1 MPNRRG
7 SDAQRPSVPA
17 AELLCA
23 TRRDLRMLA
32 MNSKGK
38 LAYLPSLDYIFK
50 EIYGIKHIASRLISK
65 KDSEA
70 RKIYSKIQ
78 MDTLMYI
85 LLDSEVHDIL
95 RQAVILHNKLE
106 KDASLTSKEVK
117 KYEKKI
123 RSMCDVIRK
132 DFNIKKQKN
141 EDDIDIKHISEFID
155 KRTDDYGYYFDDDDD
170 SPYDYGYGFDDDDD
184 DRYNASVI
192 SRAFG
197 TSRRRKSQSN
207 SELARVV
214 NKYERPSRYDD
225 DEDEAWESYDEVK
238 GIRNED
244 DDDDDIDRLAELIGG
259 FSDRLSNIENLIR
272 KPRSNSNIYPLPVES
287 PAIPK
292 APSVKSV
299 NPADPSVMSKTL
311 SDIAR
316 IVRQNSADLSTLQD
330 KTGQALGAVCDKITR
345 MTDTLDVTAEQVSD
359 LTEAY
364 DEIYSQVFG
373 LDDSDDTIVA
383 SSDSASDIT
392 MDEIITALSQDSNPN
407 AADVPSPINVKNLSG
422 GDNISSV

>member
-70 RKIYSKIQ
+70 RKIYGKIQ

-85 LLDSEVHDIL
+85 LLDAEVHDIL

-123 RSMCDVIRK
+123 RTMCDVIRK

-141 EDDIDIKHISEFID
+141 EDDIDIKHISAFID
-155 KRTDDYGYYFDDDDD
+155 RRSDDYGYYFDDDDD
-170 SPYDYGYGFDDDDD
+170 GLSYGYNFYDDDDD
-184 DRYNASVI
+184 DRYDTSVI

-197 TSRRRKSQSN
+197 SSRRRKSQPN

-214 NKYERPSRYDD
+214 DKYERPRHNYDYEEEAWEGYDEIKGIRDED
-225 DEDEAWESYDEVK
+225 DED
-238 GIRNED
+238 
-244 DDDDDIDRLAELIGG
+244 DDISRLVDLIGN
-259 FSDRLSNIENLIR
+259 FSDRLEGLEDLIT
-272 KPRSNSNIYPLPVES
+272 KPKPNTNIYALPEEKPVT
-287 PAIPK
+287 PK
-292 APSVKSV
+292 PTESVKSV
-299 NPADPSVMSKTL
+299 NPTDAGVPKML
-311 SDIAR
+311 SDISR
-316 IVRQNSADLSTLQD
+316 MVRQQSVDMNTLQK
-330 KTGQALGAVCDKITR
+330 KTGQALGAVCNKI
-345 MTDTLDVTAEQVSD
+345 EQVSAQVNE
-359 LTEAY
+359 LAGAY
-364 DEIYSQVFG
+364 DEMYEQVFSYA
-373 LDDSDDTIVA
+373 DDDTDEFVA
-383 SSDSASDIT
+383 SSDDVPGVT
-392 MDEIITALSQDSNPN
+392 MDEVINALNQDSKP
-407 AADVPSPINVKNLSG
+407 APIDASSPVNVKNLG
-422 GDNISSV
+422 GNDVSSV